1 MFQIVVN
8 CLLLVATNFIGL
20 TSYFLS
26 DKQQRRAFLETR
38 QSLEVKLLIEEQ
50 TAEQVCNRSYARE
63 CTIARLPWIGALK
76 LNPASKSLQT
86 VSGSFQAQSI
96 YAMMQPKQTRQLQ
109 IMLQMILR
117 ANICSGGAP

>member
-63 CTIARLPWIGALK
+63 RTIA
-76 LNPASKSLQT
+76 
-86 VSGSFQAQSI
+86 
-96 YAMMQPKQTRQLQ
+96 
-109 IMLQMILR
+109 
-117 ANICSGGAP
+117 

>member
-63 CTIARLPWIGALK
+63 RTIAWLTWIGGFE
-76 LNPASKSLQT
+76 T
-86 VSGSFQAQSI
+86 QSAEQSSADGQRQLPSSINI
-96 YAMMQPKQTRQLQ
+96 YAMMQPKQTQQLQ
-109 IMLQMILR
+109 ML
-117 ANICSGGAP
+117 